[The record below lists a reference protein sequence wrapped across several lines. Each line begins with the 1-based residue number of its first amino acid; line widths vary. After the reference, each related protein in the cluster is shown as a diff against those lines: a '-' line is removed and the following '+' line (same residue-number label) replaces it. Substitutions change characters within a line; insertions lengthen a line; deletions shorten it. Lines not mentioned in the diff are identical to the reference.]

1 MSNNVVTY
9 SRFTD
14 MDVHLFKEG
23 KHFNLYDKFG
33 SHLEKVDT
41 KNGVYFS
48 VWAPAAKSV
57 CVMGDF
63 NGWNQTSHLLNV
75 RWDSSGIW
83 EGFIPEV
90 NEGAVYKYAITIESG
105 DVLEKGD
112 PYARYWEEPPR
123 TGSVVVGQDYNW
135 EDNNWIEKQRPNK
148 NSIKSPISVYEM
160 HIGSWRR
167 NSIEGNRYLTYRELA
182 VELAEYLKEMEF
194 THVEFMPVMEHPFY
208 GSWGYQVHGYFA
220 PSSRYGSVEDFKFLV
235 DSLHQAGIG
244 VLLDWVP
251 SHFPGDAHGLYRFDG
266 SALYEHE
273 DPRLGFHPDWKSYIY
288 NYGRPE
294 VRSFLIS
301 NAMFWMDKYHA
312 DGLRVDAVA
321 SMLYLDYSRNE
332 GEWIPNKFGGRENLE
347 AISFL
352 KELNEAI
359 YGAFPDALMVAE
371 ESTAYPMVSR
381 PTFSGGLGFGMKWM
395 MGWMN
400 DTLEYLNRD
409 AIYRKYHHNEI
420 SFSLTYAFNE
430 NFMLPLSHDEVV
442 HGKGTLLDRM
452 PGDEWQKFANLR
464 LLFAYMYTHPGA
476 KLLFMGSEIA
486 QTIEWNHD
494 DSLQWHLLQYPLHKG
509 VQQLV
514 KDLNHLYKTHPAL
527 YERNFENSGF
537 EWIDYSDNENSVL
550 AFVRKGNNVNDQ
562 LLVVCNFS
570 SEAIRNYK
578 VGAPFKGFWN
588 EVLNSDDEKYG
599 GSGYIN
605 GGVLKSVNQ
614 SLHQHKQSIKIN
626 LPPLGVSI
634 LKIEID
640 E

>member
-1 MSNNVVTY
+1 MAF
-9 SRFTD
+9 SRFSD
-14 MDVHLFKEG
+14 MDVHLFRAG
-23 KHFNLYDKFG
+23 KHFNLYKKFG
-33 SHLEKVDT
+33 SHLEKVEH
-41 KNGVYFS
+41 KKGVYFA

-63 NGWNQTSHLLNV
+63 NKWNKTSHQLNV

-83 EGFIPEV
+83 EGFIPDV
-90 NEGAVYKYAITIESG
+90 KEGTIYKYSITAENG
-105 DVLEKGD
+105 EVLEKGD
-112 PYARYWEEPPR
+112 PYAQYWETPPR
-123 TGSVVVGQDYNW
+123 TGSVVVGEDYSWNDKNW
-135 EDNNWIEKQRPNK
+135 VEKQRAEL
-148 NSIKSPISVYEM
+148 NSMNSPISVYEM

-167 NSIEGNRYLTYRELA
+167 NSLEGNRYLTYRELA
-182 VELAEYLKEMEF
+182 VELTEYLVEMEF
-194 THVEFMPVMEHPFY
+194 SHVEFMPVMEHPFY

-220 PSSRYGSVEDFKFLV
+220 PSSRYGTVEDFKFLI
-235 DSLHQAGIG
+235 DTLHQGGIG
-244 VLLDWVP
+244 VFLDWVP

-288 NYGRPE
+288 NYGRAE

-332 GEWIPNKFGGRENLE
+332 GEWIANKFGGRENLE

-352 KELNEAI
+352 KELNETI
-359 YGAFPDALMVAE
+359 YGAFPNSLMVAE

-381 PTFSGGLGFGMKWM
+381 PVFSGGLGFGMKWM

-400 DTLEYLNRD
+400 DTLEYMHREP
-409 AIYRKYHHNEI
+409 IYRKYHHNEI

-464 LLFAYMYTHPGA
+464 LLYGYMFTHPGA

-486 QTIEWNHD
+486 QNIEWNHD
-494 DSLQWHLLQYPLHKG
+494 DSLQWHLLKYPLHKG

-514 KDLNHLYKTHPAL
+514 KDLNHLYKTQPAL
-527 YERNFENSGF
+527 YEKNFEASGF
-537 EWIDYSDNENSVL
+537 KWIDYSDNENLVL
-550 AFVRKGNNVNDQ
+550 AFIRNGNEPNSQ
-562 LLVVCNFS
+562 LMVVCNFS
-570 SEAIRNYK
+570 PEAIRNYK
-578 VGAPFKGFWN
+578 VGAPLKGKWI
-588 EVLNSDDEKYG
+588 EILNSDDEKYG
-599 GSGYIN
+599 GSGFFN
-605 GGVLKSVNQ
+605 GGILKTVNRN
-614 SLHQHKQSIKIN
+614 LHGQKQYLKLK
-626 LPPLGVSI
+626 LPPLGISI
-634 LKIEID
+634 LKFEKD
-640 E
+640 